1 MNSAPVE
8 RGELVY
14 WLLPGAKFSCT
25 KTLLNELFLLR
36 PNASLILLFRLGLE
50 VLSAT
55 LLSPGVKGRCID
67 PSSNVPPPA
76 YPADPLSV
84 VSVLVLGLGL
94 SLPLPRRK
102 PVKKFL
108 KLCPLALLD
117 GGVDTAVA
125 VVVVYGTAV
134 LSG

>member
-1 MNSAPVE
+1 MSSAPVE

-14 WLLPGAKFSCT
+14 WLLPGAEFSCT
-25 KTLLNELFLLR
+25 KTLLSELFLLR

-50 VLSAT
+50 VLSAM
-55 LLSPGVKGRCID
+55 LLPPGVKGRCID
-67 PSSNVPPPA
+67 PSSNVPPA

-94 SLPLPRRK
+94 PLPLPRRK
-102 PVKKFL
+102 PIRKFL

-117 GGVDTAVA
+117 SGVDTVVA